1 MLSFRWLKIVFGAVV
16 LVAAAVVTTDHFG
29 NREIRRLQ
37 TRIDALAEE
46 KAELMLF
53 AERLSASRRVAQIN
67 VEDQTVGDDGHTV
80 TVLRWQ
86 QIGPS
91 GNLGPPE
98 IVTLKGE
105 QVYVEA
111 MVVKFM
117 HDLVGRAVTDRETSL
132 VLFRRAFGDRQAPY
146 NGQPL
151 DQTAPMES
159 ASRPEPDAFHERLW
173 RRFHEIVADPQE
185 AEKNYGV
192 RVAQF
197 EAPSVPMMKGQVW
210 EAVLDQA
217 GGLNLRLLGDEP
229 AKNPDAAKG
238 G

>member
-1 MLSFRWLKIVFGAVV
+1 MFTIRWLKVVVGAVV
-16 LVAAAVVTTDHFG
+16 LVAAAVITTDHLG

-37 TRIDALAEE
+37 TRIDALAAE

-67 VEDQTVGDDGHTV
+67 VEEQSTGDDGLTI

-91 GNLGPPE
+91 GKLGPPE
-98 IVTLKGE
+98 IVTLKGD

-117 HDLVGRAVTDRETSL
+117 HDLVGRAAKDRETSL
-132 VLFRRAFGDRQAPY
+132 VMFRRAFGDRQAPY
-146 NGQPL
+146 TGQPL
-151 DQTAPMES
+151 DQTAPMET

-185 AEKNYGV
+185 AEKRYGV

-197 EAPSVPMMKGQVW
+197 EAPSVPMKKGQVW
-210 EAVLDQA
+210 EAVLDQS
-217 GGLNLRLLGDEP
+217 GGLNLRLLDDEP
-229 AKNPDAAKG
+229 AKRPDAAG
-238 G
+238 GG